1 VIRRSTSREGG
12 ALIGLVALLSAAAG
26 ALTGCLGNAGGEEP
40 DRIEGHTATVYSS
53 IPRHGVSAA
62 AAAAVLAGERRAL
75 ADRHGRA
82 GGLRIRLRELSATDD
97 REHAWEPDLVAENAH
112 RAADDPTAIA
122 YLGELDYGATAVSL
136 PITNDAGLLQV
147 SPSDGLTSL
156 TQRAPGRPRA
166 GPERYYPTDRR
177 SFVRLGPTDLDEAE
191 VIVARLRAA
200 GLTSFGLVY
209 DREIY
214 GRELAAELV
223 DRARRAGIRPVAS
236 EEYRGEVDDIP
247 DIARGL
253 ADGRPEAVVQLGV
266 AGRGTIPLLVAIDA
280 ALPGVPVYAS
290 SGILALQELA
300 LPAGPTHVEAVGPA
314 ISAKRAG
321 YEAMRL
327 VLEAVAEGGRDRGRV
342 ISAGLR
348 LGRRLDTHRVVL
360 YRPDDEGRLRESRP

>member
-1 VIRRSTSREGG
+1 VTRGG
-12 ALIGLVALLSAAAG
+12 TPGQGAKLLALLCAAAG
-26 ALTGCLGNAGGEEP
+26 TLTGCLGNSAADGP
-40 DRIEGHTATVYSS
+40 QRIEGDTATVYSS
-53 IPRHGVSAA
+53 IPRHGVSAEA
-62 AAAAVLAGERRAL
+62 AAEVLAGERRAL

-82 GGLRIRLRELSATDD
+82 GGLRIRLRRLPATDD

-122 YLGELDYGATAVSL
+122 YLGELDYGATAISV

-177 SFVRLGPTDLDEAE
+177 SFVRVGPTDLDEADA
-191 VIVARLRAA
+191 IVARLRSA
-200 GLTSFGLVY
+200 GVTDFGLVY

-214 GRELAAELV
+214 GRELAAEVV
-223 DRARRAGIRPVAS
+223 DRARRAGIKAVAS

-253 ADGRPEAVVQLGV
+253 AEGHPDAVVQLCV
-266 AGRGTIPLLVAIDA
+266 ASRGTIPLLVAIDA
-280 ALPGVPVYAS
+280 ALPGIPVYAS
-290 SGILALQELA
+290 SGILALPELA
-300 LPAGPTHVEAVGPA
+300 LPAGPTHIEAVGPA
-314 ISAKRAG
+314 ITAERAG

-327 VLEAVAEGGRDRGRV
+327 VLDAVAEGGRERRRV

-348 LGRRLDTHRVVL
+348 LGRRVGTHRVVL
-360 YRPDDEGRLRESRP
+360 YRPDDEGWLRKSRP